1 MHEDPW
7 YAKRRAR
14 WKPEKVRLLLIAES
28 APDDGGDEANR
39 RFFYDDD
46 LTGRDGLFR
55 QVVSVLFESPEL
67 KSGSG
72 AKVSWLEK
80 LRDRGVYLIDLASV
94 PVNYHSRADR
104 AAALQRNIES
114 TVTLVG
120 ELAPDGIVLIKKN
133 VFEMLH
139 EPLSKAGLLVLHD
152 TPIPFPASGRQLQFR
167 ELFQAAVE
175 ELRPTYH

>member
-1 MHEDPW
+1 
-7 YAKRRAR
+7 
-14 WKPEKVRLLLIAES
+14 
-28 APDDGGDEANR
+28 
-39 RFFYDDD
+39 
-46 LTGRDGLFR
+46 
-55 QVVSVLFESPEL
+55 VSFDRPEL
-67 KSGSG
+67 TSGPG
-72 AKVSWLEK
+72 AKVPWLER

-104 AAALQRNIES
+104 AAALQQNIDS
-114 TVTLVG
+114 TVTLA
-120 ELAPDGIVLIKKN
+120 EKLAPDGIVLIKKN

-152 TPIPFPASGRQLQFR
+152 TPIPFPASGRQPQFR